1 MPSSIPTRV
10 RSWDWVYELE
20 GIRVSDIRVSERTS
34 FGNRA
39 NRGVAYAALHA
50 VALVV
55 FALGISNA
63 GIAVAQT
70 ASEGRGRVET
80 AARAVKPAQ
89 PQVAA
94 ARVDGPKA
102 PAPSSVDARPRF
114 AKRLSGAEPLWLLL
128 LGSTLFAVASCI
140 NVFVSRRRAE

>member
-1 MPSSIPTRV
+1 MSNNRVNEATSI
-10 RSWDWVYELE
+10 
-20 GIRVSDIRVSERTS
+20 
-34 FGNRA
+34 GNRA
-39 NRGVAYAALHA
+39 NRGVAYAALLA

-55 FALGISNA
+55 FALGIANA
-63 GIAVAQT
+63 EAVFADG
-70 ASEGRGRVET
+70 SSHRDGVET
-80 AARAVKPAQ
+80 AARAATPAQ

-102 PAPSSVDARPRF
+102 AVPTGADSRPPF
-114 AKRLSGAEPLWLLL
+114 ATRLSGAEPLWLLL